1 MKTWR
6 TMLAAMLLGSVGSAG
21 PAAAQQPTATPAGE
35 AAEACQQMV
44 EQLSN
49 RVMVLEANLDFVYR
63 SLAYKQGDPMPS
75 ITTAQKNAQGLY
87 STTPG
92 PSDATLAARV
102 SASRAAQEKAL
113 QQGTSP

>member
-6 TMLAAMLLGSVGSAG
+6 TMLAAMLLGSAGS
-21 PAAAQQPTATPAGE
+21 AAAQQPTATPAGE
-35 AAEACQQMV
+35 TAEACQQMV

-92 PSDATLAARV
+92 PSDAALAARV

>member
-1 MKTWR
+1 MAHDACGD
-6 TMLAAMLLGSVGSAG
+6 AARLGRLGRG
-21 PAAAQQPTATPAGE
+21 PAAACHARRRGGRSVSQL
-35 AAEACQQMV
+35 V

-75 ITTAQKNAQGLY
+75 ITTAQRNAQGLY

-92 PSDATLAARV
+92 P
-102 SASRAAQEKAL
+102 
-113 QQGTSP
+113 

>member
-6 TMLAAMLLGSVGSAG
+6 TMLAAMLLGSAGS
-21 PAAAQQPTATPAGE
+21 AAAQQPPATPAGE

-75 ITTAQKNAQGLY
+75 ITTTRHSSQ
-87 STTPG
+87 P
-92 PSDATLAARV
+92 DV
-102 SASRAAQEKAL
+102 
-113 QQGTSP
+113 

>member
-6 TMLAAMLLGSVGSAG
+6 TMLAAMLLGSVGS
-21 PAAAQQPTATPAGE
+21 AAAQQPTATPAGE

>member
-1 MKTWR
+1 
-6 TMLAAMLLGSVGSAG
+6 
-21 PAAAQQPTATPAGE
+21 
-35 AAEACQQMV
+35 MV

-87 STTPG
+87 STAPG
-92 PSDATLAARV
+92 PSDAALAARV

-113 QQGTSP
+113 QQGTSPERAVLHGPPPPAPPYFVTASRSLASAEP